1 MAISTMKS
9 VEVGVCYP
17 WESDCDPSLKGDK
30 AWQDLKN
37 LIQATCD
44 TADGMIQKKYSGVPQ
59 KSVHVRRVRATAGQL
74 LLDSLRDCINAK
86 DIIVG
91 HLATG
96 DAATANPNVCFEL
109 GYAFAQKKRIFLT
122 TEFDANKTNGVVP
135 SDLSG
140 FYVTTLDGEIGPGYD
155 KSLQATLRAAIL
167 DEFAKKNNLDHEEFG
182 ECCDS
187 KISSTTEIKAQEA
200 KASKAIC

>member
-1 MAISTMKS
+1 MANSNMKA

-17 WESDCDPSLKGDK
+17 WESDCDPNLKGDK

-37 LIQATCD
+37 LI
-44 TADGMIQKKYSGVPQ
+44 
-59 KSVHVRRVRATAGQL
+59 GQL

-122 TEFDANKTNGVVP
+122 TEFGATKTNGVVP

-155 KSLQATLRAAIL
+155 RSLQSTLRAAIL
-167 DEFAKKNNLDHEEFG
+167 EEFAKKNNLDQEEF
-182 ECCDS
+182 EDCCDS
-187 KISSTTEIKAQEA
+187 KSSSTTEIKTSET
-200 KASKAIC
+200 KVSETL